1 MIKYLG
7 LRASKPLYHCWK
19 RAVNESVH
27 VLLKD
32 GRLNGSESVYKYI
45 EEKYQCR
52 TLHAQKHTIDN
63 TVRYVDL
70 EFPSEKH
77 VTFFTLRWS

>member
-1 MIKYLG
+1 MITFKG
-7 LRASKPLYHCWK
+7 IRASNSLYKCWK

-27 VLLKD
+27 ILLKE
-32 GRLNGSESVYKYI
+32 GLLNGSESVYRYI

-52 TLHAQKHTIDN
+52 TLHAQKHTVGN

-77 VTFFTLRWS
+77 VTLFTMRWS

>member
-1 MIKYLG
+1 MIQFKG
-7 LRASKPLYHCWK
+7 IRASDGLYKCWK

-27 VLLKD
+27 HLLKD
-32 GRLNGSESVYKYI
+32 SRLNGSESVYRYI

-52 TLHAQKHTIDN
+52 TLHAQKHTVDN

-77 VTFFTLRWS
+77 VTFFMLRWS